1 MYQGKETEF
10 EKHCRPRSGIACSA
24 AAVPLLQ
31 HEYLMFGVTM
41 AYPKIS
47 AAHATHC
54 VQVMANRMYRNPL
67 GILLSDY
74 RIRIQ
79 FVEEK
84 GVMLRML
91 K

>member
-1 MYQGKETEF
+1 
-10 EKHCRPRSGIACSA
+10 
-24 AAVPLLQ
+24 
-31 HEYLMFGVTM
+31 MFGVTM

-84 GVMLRML
+84 GGMLRIL

>member
-1 MYQGKETEF
+1 MQAQQQCLY
-10 EKHCRPRSGIACSA
+10 CSMN
-24 AAVPLLQ
+24 
-31 HEYLMFGVTM
+31 LMFRVTM
-41 AYPKIS
+41 AYVSYFS
-47 AAHATHC
+47 AAHAASLS
-54 VQVMANRMYRNPL
+54 VMANRMYRNPL

-84 GVMLRML
+84 GGMLRIL